1 MSYDNKKSFWSVW
14 LMRIWVLLLAL
25 LLSYLCYL
33 PDVAVLRHH
42 NPTTTAYMEL
52 RAEQARK
59 ANRPY
64 KARHTWCDLDDISS
78 NLVHAVL
85 LAEDDTFY
93 QHHGFDLEQ
102 IREAIRTNW
111 KQRRYAY
118 GGSTITQQLARTL
131 YLSPRKNLLRKMKEA
146 LITYRLEHT
155 LSKHRILELY
165 LNVVEW
171 GRGIYGAEA
180 AAEAYYNKSAA
191 ELTPDEAVAL
201 VSILPSPRRWDPTS
215 EKAFMA
221 RRRTK
226 LLERMERAGY
236 VPAYIDYFPPDSLE
250 PPTPGSTPPPPS
262 PSSGDLQ
269 GEYIHI
275 APQQPS

>member
-1 MSYDNKKSFWSVW
+1 MPYENKKSFWRVW
-14 LMRIWVLLLAL
+14 IIRIWVLMLAL
-25 LLSYLCYL
+25 LVSYLCYQ
-33 PDVAVLRHH
+33 PDVAALRHH
-42 NPTTTAYMEL
+42 NPTTTAFMQL

-59 ANRPY
+59 AKQPY
-64 KARHTWCDLDDISS
+64 SARMIWCDLDDISS

-111 KQRRYAY
+111 QKKRYAY

-131 YLSPRKNLLRKMKEA
+131 YLSPNKNLLRKLKEA

-171 GRGIYGAEA
+171 GRGIYGVEA
-180 AAEAYYNKSAA
+180 AARAYYGKSAA
-191 ELTPDEAVAL
+191 ELSPDEAVAL
-201 VSILPSPRRWDPTS
+201 ASILPSPRRWDPLS

-221 RRRTK
+221 RRRSK

-236 VPAYIDYFPPDSLE
+236 VVPSFIDFFPPDSLE
-250 PPTPGSTPPPPS
+250 PPAPGSQGPPPPA
-262 PSSGDLQ
+262 SSGDLQ

-275 APQQPS
+275 APQNQ